1 MTHVAQLVR
10 KFPEVLWAKPDK
22 TLLPKLEFLSSIGLS
37 GIDIAQLSVKLVSN
51 IARNVSVL
59 RELKVPES
67 AVSAYLARRP
77 FVLSLEIEK
86 FSKNVKK
93 VMSLGIHPS
102 CSVIRVL
109 LLKGLITRG
118 EFSFSSSMVYRE
130 YFVDRF
136 VVQHQE
142 KVPELLSIFEGKMSL
157 AELGLGFEES

>member
-1 MTHVAQLVR
+1 MSMGIYPSSATFMKALCVICLTDASKWEQKMNFYKQCGWSEEDFLVAFR
-10 KFPEVLWAKPDK
+10 KNPF
-22 TLLPKLEFLSSIGLS
+22 
-37 GIDIAQLSVKLVSN
+37 
-51 IARNVSVL
+51 
-59 RELKVPES
+59 
-67 AVSAYLARRP
+67 
-77 FVLSLEIEK
+77 FVLLTEKNISKKMDFIVNKMALFQPADLGYYPTGLTYSLENWI
-86 FSKNVKK
+86 
-93 VMSLGIHPS
+93 IPR

-142 KVPELLSIFEGKMSL
+142 EVPELLSIFEGKMSL